1 MLFTNKQYKIYRN
14 VCGLTSSGVLKMM
27 NNFLKTKYTTVISTP
42 AYIIAVGDIPV
53 GLIAHADTVFTTPPV
68 DSSFF
73 YDREKNVC
81 WSCNGAGADDR
92 AGIYSIIYL
101 LKTTNLRPHI
111 IITTGEEKGCV
122 GAGKLVAAIREFPGD
137 LKFLVQLD
145 RNGEK
150 DSVFYD
156 LKNDEFEDF
165 INGFGFETA
174 WGTFTDI
181 TVLAPAWGVAAVNLS
196 IGYVGEHRETE
207 YLCVDWM
214 YNTIDKVKNILE
226 YVEKQGSDFPVY
238 EWKEDPSLYAN
249 MYGTPYYGGGWNFED
264 FSYIPSSYGTSTF
277 NFDDGTRV
285 WNTTSHNKSKQCC
298 VCGLG
303 GSEDSF
309 LPIKFNL
316 NESHSYPLCV
326 NCFGK
331 LSHDVYWCKECGVGY
346 FLSDQEKKMVIDR
359 NNWVCPACEKQNKY
373 KDIPGYPAREE
384 KK

>member
-1 MLFTNKQYKIYRN
+1 MEFTNKQYKIYKN
-14 VCGLTSSGVLKMM
+14 ICCLTSSGVLKMM
-27 NNFLKTKYTTVISTP
+27 NNFLKTKYSTVISTP
-42 AYIIAVGDIPV
+42 AYIVAVGDIPV
-53 GLIAHADTVFTTPPV
+53 GLVAHADTVFTTPPTS
-68 DSSFF
+68 DSFF

-81 WSCNGAGADDR
+81 WSFDGAGADDR

-122 GAGKLVAAIREFPGD
+122 GAGKLVGTIRDFPGD
-137 LKFLVQLD
+137 LDFLIQLD
-145 RNGEK
+145 RRGQN

-156 LKNDEFEDF
+156 LLNDDFEDF
-165 INGFGFETA
+165 INKFGFHTE

-196 IGYVGEHRETE
+196 IGYIGEHRETE
-207 YLCVDWM
+207 HLYVGWM
-214 YNTIDKVKNILE
+214 YDTIDKVKDILE
-226 YVEKQGSDFPVY
+226 EVKVNPQKF
-238 EWKEDPSLYAN
+238 EWAEDPANYWN
-249 MYGTPYYGGGWNFED
+249 MYGTPYYGGGWDFED
-264 FSYIPSSYGTSTF
+264 FSYIPSKDGTSQF
-277 NFDDGTRV
+277 NFDDGTKI
-285 WNTTSHNKSKQCC
+285 WNTVSKGHNSKQCC
-298 VCGLG
+298 VCGLNAA
-303 GSEDSF
+303 EDSF

-346 FLSDQEKKMVIDR
+346 FLSDQEKKMVTDR
-359 NNWVCPACEKQNKY
+359 NEWVCPACEKQNKY
-373 KDIPGYPAREE
+373 KNIPGYPVKEE